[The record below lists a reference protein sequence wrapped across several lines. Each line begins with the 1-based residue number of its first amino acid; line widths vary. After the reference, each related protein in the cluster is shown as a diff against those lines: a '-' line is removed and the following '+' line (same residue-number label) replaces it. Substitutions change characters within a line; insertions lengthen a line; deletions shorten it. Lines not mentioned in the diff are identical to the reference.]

1 MRKKRWLIVIL
12 LINIFMVLTMPSTV
26 LATKEESVQVYDEEK
41 YQEIFDESQ
50 EEIEGLYDYIN
61 STKTDVELM
70 NELDPYEYVKTYIKE
85 GEGNISSEKL
95 IKAILSLIFK
105 EVATVLKLC
114 LSLIVVGVLCALIK
128 NLQQA
133 FNNKGVSEVA
143 FYACF
148 IILIMLLSK
157 SFVISIQV
165 AKDIITDI
173 SNFMNVLL
181 PILVTMISL
190 SGGVM
195 QATTLDP
202 VILAAVTIIPKIYLS
217 IIIPGILIS
226 FVLQFANNLTE
237 DHKIGN
243 LCKMVKR
250 WIMWLQGIIL
260 TAFIALLTIRGITSS
275 TMDAVT
281 LKTTKYAVDNF
292 IPIVGKAFS
301 DAITSVAAYSLIIKN
316 AISTIGLVTIVL
328 MILYPII
335 KIVLMSFIY
344 KLSASLLEPIS
355 DKRITASI
363 VAAGDSLIVLLSCV
377 LCVSLMFFVLIAIMA
392 SANSFVIG
400 V

>member
-1 MRKKRWLIVIL
+1 MRKKRWIIVIL
-12 LINIFMVLTMPSTV
+12 LINLFMVLTMPITV
-26 LATKEESVQVYDEEK
+26 LATNEESVQVYDEEK
-41 YQEIFDESQ
+41 YQKIFDESQ

-85 GEGNISSEKL
+85 GEGNLSLDKL

-105 EVATVLKLC
+105 EVLTVLKLC
-114 LSLIVVGVLCALIK
+114 LSLIVIGVLCALIK
-128 NLQQA
+128 NLQEA
-133 FNNKGVSEVA
+133 FNNKGVSEIA

-148 IILIMLLSK
+148 IILVMLLSR

-190 SGGVM
+190 SGGIV

-237 DHKIGN
+237 DHKIDN

-250 WIMWLQGIIL
+250 WIMWIQGIIV
-260 TAFIALLTIRGITSS
+260 TAFVALLTIRGITSS

-316 AISTIGLVTIVL
+316 AISTIGLVVIVL

-363 VAAGDSLIVLLSCV
+363 AAAGDSLIILLSCV